1 MFMRGKANRVSLLT
15 AAALALPAP
24 LAWGQAAGKEAKSGG
39 PTAAAA
45 PVERAEAARPP
56 SLELNLPA
64 PAGLPL
70 LPLSAGGPSWLQ
82 PQQGPHVRLLLPVG
96 AVSPNAE
103 ERAAGTT
110 VEGAWQSTADGRL
123 WRVQAA
129 SPGADSLR
137 VHFQDFD
144 VGTGSVWLHTANGQ
158 IAGPYNGKG
167 ISGNGDFWSDVVFGD
182 SAVIEY
188 QPGWTAVA
196 QDAAPFRI
204 AAVSHIRGEAELIET
219 EEPAGAAA
227 AKSPYGEIGYPTIEN
242 KAAEIGIE
250 KDAKSL
256 GTSRKNTALRPGR
269 SVHFDLDTR
278 TGPDLHYWLDVGPDV
293 SRVRFELRGDYPSSE
308 DLDLYV
314 RYGERVRGNP
324 NSPFTRDYSSRGDS
338 GNETITLMRP
348 ETSGGDFP
356 NLKTGRWYVAI
367 ELYGQGSASGTLTA
381 HVVTMVPSAG
391 GARLTPGRPSRFR
404 IGPHD
409 FSGSRS
415 WIIYTDRQYR
425 LEVPTNPTRVI
436 FDMKNDDPSED
447 VDIYVRHGRPVEYS
461 NGSIIRD
468 HSSAGERGDERIII
482 DQPIP
487 GTYYLAL
494 RIYGNPYRVIAEGT
508 VTGYVEADA
517 PLPTVSLTAQPA
529 SIRRGESATLRWSST
544 NAARLSISPGI
555 GAVST
560 SGSRRVSPTSTTTY
574 RITATNADGETASD
588 SATVTVAAQPAPTVS
603 LTAQPASIRRG
614 ESATLQWSST
624 NAESLR
630 ISPGIGAV
638 SASGSRRV
646 SPTSTTTYRITATN
660 ADGQTAS
667 DSATVTVNA
676 PPDTPVISSDGIV
689 LATGTPVVSTIAPL
703 ALISVFGEGFAPA
716 GTQELSPRLDSSGE
730 IAANLSNTCL
740 EMGGQRMPLFAVTP
754 TQINAQTMRGARGR
768 TDVRVIRN
776 CGTGS
781 SRAGEIAYV
790 EIAETSPAF
799 FNFENNPDGRNAIV
813 ALHGGGPGLAGPPGL
828 IPGLQFTPAEPGGV
842 VTFFGTGFGTTDPW
856 LEPGQIPARVL
867 PNGIAGLTNDVSFTI
882 GGAAVPAEDVL
893 YAGTL
898 PCCAGLYQFVLR
910 VPQRASRGA
919 APVTANVAG
928 VSTVRGPFLTIGGQ
942 SDPSPSRNP
951 GERFRDCPE
960 CPEMVVVQAGSFL
973 MGSPE
978 SEEGRFDNEGPQ
990 HRVTIPAPFA
1000 VGVYEVTFEEWDACV
1015 GRGCGFVGVDFV
1027 VGPSDE
1033 GWGRGRRPV
1042 IHVTWRDVQEYVE
1055 WLSVK
1060 TGEEYRL
1067 LSEAE
1072 WEYAARAGSRA
1083 RYSFGDEITTSD
1095 ANYGENIGK
1104 TQRVGSY
1111 RANGF
1116 GLHDMHGNVAEWVQ
1130 DCWNGSYD
1138 GAPTNGS
1145 AWERGDCSRRV
1156 IRGGSWIPSS
1166 GNLRSALRDRN
1177 QTGFRSNDSGFRV
1190 ARTLR
1195 P

>member
-1 MFMRGKANRVSLLT
+1 MFMRGKANRISLFT

-45 PVERAEAARPP
+45 PVERAAAARPP

-103 ERAAGTT
+103 DRAAGMT
-110 VEGAWQSTADGRL
+110 VEGAWQSTAAGRI

-137 VHFQDFD
+137 VRFQDFD

-167 ISGNGDFWSDVVFGD
+167 MSGDGDFWSDVVFGD

-219 EEPAGAAA
+219 EEPAGAAGG
-227 AKSPYGEIGYPTIEN
+227 KSPYGEIGYPAIAT
-242 KAAEIGIE
+242 KAAGIGIE
-250 KDAKSL
+250 KDAKSS
-256 GTSRKNTALRPGR
+256 GPSRKNTALRPGR
-269 SVHFDLDTR
+269 SVRFDLDTR
-278 TGPDLHYWLDVGPDV
+278 TGPDLHYWLDVDDDV

-308 DLDLYV
+308 DLDLYA

-324 NSPFTRDYSSRGDS
+324 NSPFTRDYSRRGDT
-338 GNETITLMRP
+338 GNETLTLMRP

-356 NLKTGRWYVAI
+356 NLRTGRWYVAI

-381 HVVTMVPSAG
+381 HVVTNVPSVG

-404 IGPHD
+404 LGPYD
-409 FSGSRS
+409 SSGSRS
-415 WIIYTDRQYR
+415 WIIYTNRQYR

-447 VDIYVRHGRPVEYS
+447 VDIYVRHGRPVGYS
-461 NGSIIRD
+461 NGRIIRD
-468 HSSAGERGDERIII
+468 HSSEGERGDERIII

-544 NAARLSISPGI
+544 NAARLRISPGI
-555 GAVST
+555 GTVST

-614 ESATLQWSST
+614 ESATLRWSST
-624 NAESLR
+624 NAARLR

-638 SASGSRRV
+638 AASGSRRV
-646 SPTSTTTYRITATN
+646 SPTSTTTYRITAAN

-676 PPDTPVISSDGIV
+676 PPNTPVISSDGIV
-689 LATGTPVVSTIAPL
+689 LATGTPVVSKVSPL
-703 ALISVFGEGFAPA
+703 ALISVFGQGFAPA
-716 GTQELSPRLDSSGE
+716 GTHELSPRLDSSGE
-730 IAANLSNTCL
+730 IATNLSNTCL
-740 EMGGQRMPLFAVTP
+740 EMSEGQRLPLFAVTP
-754 TQINAQTMRGARGR
+754 TQINAQASKTNDFLRGR
-768 TDVRVIRN
+768 SIISQKFTVIRN
-776 CGTGS
+776 CGTS
-781 SRAGEIAYV
+781 SPQSSEPVRVDYSEFS
-790 EIAETSPAF
+790 SPAF
-799 FNFENNPDGRNAIV
+799 FNFESNPDGRNAIV
-813 ALHGGGPGLAGPPGL
+813 ALHGSGPGLAGPPGL

-842 VTFFGTGFGTTDPW
+842 VTFFGTGFGPTDPQ
-856 LEPGQIPARVL
+856 LKAGQIPARVL
-867 PNGIAGLTNDVSFTI
+867 PNGVARLFYDVSFTI
-882 GGAAVPAEDVL
+882 GGATVPAEDVL
-893 YAGTL
+893 YAGTT
-898 PCCAGLYQFVLR
+898 PCCAGLFQFVLR

-919 APVTANVAG
+919 AAVIATMG
-928 VSTVRGPFLTIGGQ
+928 QGSISTVRGPYLTI
-942 SDPSPSRNP
+942 R
-951 GERFRDCPE
+951 
-960 CPEMVVVQAGSFL
+960 
-973 MGSPE
+973 
-978 SEEGRFDNEGPQ
+978 
-990 HRVTIPAPFA
+990 
-1000 VGVYEVTFEEWDACV
+1000 
-1015 GRGCGFVGVDFV
+1015 
-1027 VGPSDE
+1027 
-1033 GWGRGRRPV
+1033 
-1042 IHVTWRDVQEYVE
+1042 
-1055 WLSVK
+1055 
-1060 TGEEYRL
+1060 
-1067 LSEAE
+1067 
-1072 WEYAARAGSRA
+1072 
-1083 RYSFGDEITTSD
+1083 
-1095 ANYGENIGK
+1095 
-1104 TQRVGSY
+1104 
-1111 RANGF
+1111 
-1116 GLHDMHGNVAEWVQ
+1116 
-1130 DCWNGSYD
+1130 
-1138 GAPTNGS
+1138 
-1145 AWERGDCSRRV
+1145 
-1156 IRGGSWIPSS
+1156 
-1166 GNLRSALRDRN
+1166 
-1177 QTGFRSNDSGFRV
+1177 
-1190 ARTLR
+1190 
-1195 P
+1195 

>member
-1 MFMRGKANRVSLLT
+1 MFMRGKANRISLFT

-24 LAWGQAAGKEAKSGG
+24 PAWGQAAGKEAKSGG

-45 PVERAEAARPP
+45 PVEWAAAARPP

-96 AVSPNAE
+96 AVAPNAE
-103 ERAAGTT
+103 DRAAGTT

-167 ISGNGDFWSDVVFGD
+167 ISGDGDFWSDVVFGD

-204 AAVSHIRGEAELIET
+204 AAVSHIRGEVEFIEAED
-219 EEPAGAAA
+219 PAGIVA
-227 AKSPYGEIGYPTIEN
+227 AKSPYGEIGYSAIET

-356 NLKTGRWYVAI
+356 NLKTGRWYVAV

-425 LEVPTNPTRVI
+425 LEVPANPTRVI

-447 VDIYVRHGRPVEYS
+447 VDIYVRHGRPVEYR

-468 HSSAGERGDERIII
+468 HVSAGERGDERIII

-517 PLPTVSLTAQPA
+517 PRPTVSLAAQPA

-555 GAVST
+555 GTVST

-624 NAESLR
+624 NAESLS

-646 SPTSTTTYRITATN
+646 SPTSTTTYRITAEN

-676 PPDTPVISSDGIV
+676 PPDTPVISSDGI
-689 LATGTPVVSTIAPL
+689 LIATGTPAVSTISPNS
-703 ALISVFGEGFAPA
+703 LISVFGQGFAPS
-716 GTQELSPRLDSSGE
+716 GTQELSPRLDVSGR
-730 IAANLSNTCL
+730 IAADLGNTCL
-740 EMGGQRMPLFAVTP
+740 EIDGRRAPLFAVTP
-754 TQINAQTMRGARGR
+754 TQINAQVPTNSFQGSVA
-768 TDVRVIRN
+768 VEVIRN
-776 CGTGS
+776 CGTS
-781 SRAGEIAYV
+781 SPQSS
-790 EIAETSPAF
+790 ETVTVAHAPVTPAF
-799 FNFENNPDGRNAIV
+799 FNFTNDNPDGRNPIV
-813 ALHGGGPGLAGPPGL
+813 ALHGGGPGLAGPTGL

-842 VTFFGTGFGTTDPW
+842 VTIFGTGFGETDPP
-856 LEPGQIPARVL
+856 LAPGEIPASVL
-867 PNGIAGLTNDVSFTI
+867 LNESGVARLANGVSFTI
-882 GGAAVPAEDVL
+882 GGIAVPRDDVF
-893 YAGTL
+893 YAGTS
-898 PCCAGLYQFVLR
+898 PCCAGLYQFVVR
-910 VPQRASRGA
+910 VPQGTPRAA
-919 APVTANVAG
+919 DVVATVRG
-928 VSTVRGPFLTIGGQ
+928 VSTIRGPYLTI
-942 SDPSPSRNP
+942 R
-951 GERFRDCPE
+951 
-960 CPEMVVVQAGSFL
+960 
-973 MGSPE
+973 
-978 SEEGRFDNEGPQ
+978 
-990 HRVTIPAPFA
+990 
-1000 VGVYEVTFEEWDACV
+1000 
-1015 GRGCGFVGVDFV
+1015 
-1027 VGPSDE
+1027 
-1033 GWGRGRRPV
+1033 
-1042 IHVTWRDVQEYVE
+1042 
-1055 WLSVK
+1055 
-1060 TGEEYRL
+1060 
-1067 LSEAE
+1067 
-1072 WEYAARAGSRA
+1072 
-1083 RYSFGDEITTSD
+1083 
-1095 ANYGENIGK
+1095 
-1104 TQRVGSY
+1104 
-1111 RANGF
+1111 
-1116 GLHDMHGNVAEWVQ
+1116 
-1130 DCWNGSYD
+1130 
-1138 GAPTNGS
+1138 
-1145 AWERGDCSRRV
+1145 
-1156 IRGGSWIPSS
+1156 
-1166 GNLRSALRDRN
+1166 
-1177 QTGFRSNDSGFRV
+1177 
-1190 ARTLR
+1190 
-1195 P
+1195 